1 MINGRD
7 YITVH
12 RDEGLETIS
21 AVFTDETGKA
31 ITRIDRGELTL
42 YNNVWDHDQ
51 KGRIFRS
58 RRGPRQIDVEF
69 EYQAGL
75 LKIRRANFFDA
86 FSLDGFKVENDL
98 LTMRKR
104 GADSWLKN
112 MVCRGRNGIGIWNYR
127 LLPEDQMPTGY
138 ALLNE

>member
-21 AVFTDETGKA
+21 AVFTDETGRA
-31 ITRIDRGELTL
+31 VTRIERGELTL

-51 KGRIFRS
+51 KGSIFRS
-58 RRGPRQIDVEF
+58 RRGPGQIDVEF
-69 EYQAGL
+69 QYQAGH
-75 LKIRRANFFDA
+75 LKITRANFFDA
-86 FSLDGFKVENDL
+86 FSLDGFKVDNNV

-104 GADSWLKN
+104 GADSLLKGAAF
-112 MVCRGRNGIGIWNYR
+112 RGLHGIGIWNYM
-127 LLPEDQMPTGY
+127 LLPDEGRPTGFGMM
-138 ALLNE
+138 NE